1 MSREDFELFEKLG
14 FSKKEI
20 TLKKDFFNENRIP
33 EKTEVFFYEAK
44 SCPEASF
51 YFFSSQNFSKDDLK
65 TIHSRVWNEN
75 KVKLYFT
82 KTKTEI
88 RGYPSF
94 TLPEDQKEIYQFAL
108 SQDEESLVQSINK
121 NKIDSGYFWIE
132 KFEIL
137 KKRKKLKT
145 VNEEL
150 IEALVRLKEELEKRF
165 KIFSIS
171 LSEKEEVIQAL
182 IDRTLFIK
190 FLEDRHIINSGFYS
204 HYFQENDD
212 YKVFIQQRKKD
223 KLNRLFEIINKL
235 FSNELFDKHKPKIS
249 KEYLNDDILECIYH
263 MIAMTGKDGQ
273 LSLFDFEFDILPIEF
288 IGHIYQVFQNE
299 KKSEEGIVYTPENL
313 AKLLVDETIGNSKQ
327 GKILDPACGS
337 GVFLV
342 LALRKL
348 IQNTEETSSLE
359 KRLKHRIELLSRYI
373 YGIEKSKIAYRI
385 TIFSL
390 YLEVFHDLPSKE
402 LKELI
407 ISKIQNLSDAAEVPK
422 LFQIDLSNNIV
433 CGNSLD
439 TENPKFSNIQFDFIL
454 GNPPW
459 KKVKD
464 TEDEN
469 KYWKLKQEHVGN
481 KQLSQIFM
489 VKLKDWEHT
498 KTKFGLVVNSSN
510 FYNEDSQ
517 KFRKYFFSKY
527 TIKTIYDLSEI
538 KDLLFKNATESA
550 FAILYSAEF
559 SEKNEIQYSIFE
571 ANTISKMFDLVFIRE
586 EKQISIKQDLL
597 IENPFSNF
605 RKEFGLIKKLDDRIR
620 FDVISRHFAL
630 IDNELFHR
638 NGMGLMR
645 SKTVQVE
652 FGLNKSQWQ
661 RLESDKQEE
670 FKNKFLKKY
679 LKESKTEKYNI
690 PYLRPKDIEK
700 LIVLSNSGF
709 ISENDTGNFYR
720 PTDPILYI
728 EDRIVYAR
736 LGTGL
741 KAIFLKDKLIF
752 SDDLNVIKLK
762 DKTLNILIAVILN
775 SSLINFYINN
785 KYRRRIQDS
794 FPKTNIQ
801 DINNIPIPK
810 NLEDHSETI
819 DKINELYKR
828 IPKTKNATY
837 EEVIKKLDELVFDLY
852 DLNIIEKDLVNDFFI
867 KSDAKVEETNLKEY
881 CQIFYEVFQ
890 SHLKKDR
897 NLFFQIYRN
906 SKNPLGLAGIQIKV
920 EKLNSSRRS
929 FQEPVLSDTVHY
941 VMKSISENF
950 ANTNLLTLQD
960 KIVANNSIY
969 IIREERLK
977 NWSRSR
983 AVEDAKYVLRRFQK

>member
-20 TLKKDFFNENRIP
+20 TLKKDFFNENRVP

-88 RGYPSF
+88 KGYPSF

-132 KFEIL
+132 KFELL

-150 IEALVRLKEELEKRF
+150 IEALVRLKEELEKQF

-171 LSEKEEVIQAL
+171 PDEKKEVIQAL

-204 HYFQENDD
+204 HYFQKNDD
-212 YKVFIQQRKKD
+212 YKLFIQQRKKD

-263 MIAMTGKDGQ
+263 MIAKTGKDGQ

-313 AKLLVDETIGNSKQ
+313 AKLLVDETIRNSKQ

-348 IQNTEETSSLE
+348 IQNTEGTSSLE
-359 KRLKHRIELLSRYI
+359 KRLKHRIELLSKSI

-385 TIFSL
+385 SIFSL

-407 ISKIQNLSDAAEVPK
+407 ISKIQNLSDKAEVPK
-422 LFQIDLSNNIV
+422 LFQIDLSNNII

-459 KKVKD
+459 KKVKSD
-464 TEDEN
+464 DDEN
-469 KYWKLKQEHVGN
+469 EFWKLKQRLIGN
-481 KQLSQIFM
+481 KQLSQMFM
-489 VKLKDWEHT
+489 VKLKDWEHP
-498 KTKFGLVVNSSN
+498 KTKIGFVVNSSN

-517 KFRKYFFSKY
+517 KFRKYFFSNYK
-527 TIKTIYDLSEI
+527 IESIYDLSEI
-538 KDLLFKNATESA
+538 KKLLFKDATESA
-550 FAILYSAEF
+550 FAITYSAGYVENNSF
-559 SEKNEIQYSIFE
+559 VLNTFE
-571 ANTISKMFDLVFIRE
+571 TNTISKMFDIVFIRV
-586 EKQISIKQDLL
+586 EKQTIIQQDLL
-597 IENPFSNF
+597 IEKPISNF
-605 RKEFGLIKKLDDRIR
+605 KKEFGLIQKLDDRDR
-620 FDVISRHFAL
+620 FGVISEYFSY
-630 IDNELFHR
+630 IDNELFHKQ
-638 NGMGLMR
+638 GICLMR
-645 SKTVQVE
+645 SEKVRKE
-652 FGLNKSQWQ
+652 LGLSQTEWNA
-661 RLESDKQEE
+661 LSADKQEE
-670 FKNKFLKKY
+670 YRNNFTDKY
-679 LKESKTEKYNI
+679 LSEKQTKKFNVQ
-690 PYLRPKDIEK
+690 YLKPKDIEAF
-700 LIVLSNSGF
+700 LLLSNSGYLSTQDTSNFHRGRDPRLF
-709 ISENDTGNFYR
+709 IGDKV
-720 PTDPILYI
+720 I
-728 EDRIVYAR
+728 YAR
-736 LGTGL
+736 VGSFL
-741 KAIFLKDKLIF
+741 KAVFASDALFF
-752 SDDLNVIKLK
+752 SDHLNVIKLK
-762 DKTLNILIAVILN
+762 DENLYFLITAILN

-785 KYRRRIQDS
+785 KFRKRIQDS
-794 FPKTNIQ
+794 FPETNIQ
-801 DINNIPIPK
+801 DISNIPIPK
-810 NLEDHSETI
+810 NIEEHSTVLE
-819 DKINELYKR
+819 KINALSSKL
-828 IPKTKNATY
+828 PKTKNAIY
-837 EEVIKKLDELVFDLY
+837 EQIIKEIDDLVFDLY
-852 DLNIIEKDLVNDFFI
+852 NLNIIEKDLVNDYFI
-867 KSDAKVEETNLKEY
+867 QSEEKVKEANLKEY
-881 CQIFYEVFQ
+881 CQIFYEVFH

-897 NLFFQIYRN
+897 NLFFQVYQN
-906 SKNPLGLAGIQIKV
+906 QKNPLGLVGIQIKV
-920 EKLNSSRRS
+920 EKLNSLRRS
-929 FQEPVLSDTVHY
+929 FQEPELSDAVHFI
-941 VMKSISENF
+941 MKSISENL